1 MRKNKIF
8 TRKGADLYIDK
19 EISLLDS
26 LTGVDFTIMHLDGRI
41 VRVTN
46 PKGQV
51 VKPDDMFTVEG
62 LGMPFHKTN
71 YKNGN
76 LFVKFSIKFPES
88 VDLKQIAEIK
98 DVLKDQRNT
107 KA

>member
-1 MRKNKIF
+1 MSVRKNKIF

-19 EISLLDS
+19 EISLLDA

-41 VRVTN
+41 CRITN

-51 VKPDDMFTVEG
+51 IKPDDLMTIEG

-76 LFVKFSIKFPES
+76 LFVKFTIKFPDQVE
-88 VDLKQIAEIK
+88 LNQI
-98 DVLKDQRNT
+98 
-107 KA
+107 